1 MTPVHEPVMVA
12 EVLRLL
18 EPGRGG
24 LFVDCTVGFAGHTRA
39 LLEAGADRVLG
50 FDRDP
55 EALARAAESLAP
67 FHDRVELIHAD
78 FRELTARL
86 DQRGIAAIDGLL
98 ADLGVS
104 SWQLDAPERGFS
116 FRADGPLDM
125 RMDTSQGATAAD
137 LLRDVREE
145 ELADLIYGF
154 GEERFSRRIARAIV
168 EARRTEPIVTTG
180 RLAEIVR
187 RAVPKRGYQRID
199 PATRTFQALRIW
211 VNRELDGLDTFVRDA
226 AQRLRPGGKSRGRR
240 KSRRG
245 GGRMAIISFHSLED
259 RIVKHTLRGLDREQ
273 GLLTVLTKRPL
284 EAGEEETAR
293 NPRARSA
300 KLRAAE
306 RTAVTATHKV
316 EAQGWEGRADTMDFE
331 YAIKMDVR
339 NNPIVREIDRSRQ
352 RELWRS
358 VADRRRPRRRRPLL
372 ALAALRRDPHRHRD
386 RAHAART
393 AGGAGDQPPAP
404 AADRAAVVAAPH
416 CEARGRQAALHDGAG
431 SAEHVDSRTGDGHA
445 AAFVFGRGRAVTR
458 GEQR

>member
-12 EVLRLL
+12 EVLQLL
-18 EPGRGG
+18 EPGRRHKGAGG

-67 FHDRVELIHAD
+67 FQDRVELIHAD
-78 FRELTARL
+78 FRELAQRL

-145 ELADLIYGF
+145 ELADRIYGY

-180 RLAEIVR
+180 RLADIVR
-187 RAVPKRGYQRID
+187 RAVPRRGYQRID

-211 VNRELDGLDTFVRDA
+211 VNRELEGLDTFVRDA
-226 AQRLRPGGKSRGRR
+226 AMRLRTGEETT
-240 KSRRG
+240 

-259 RIVKHTLRGLDREQ
+259 RIVKHTLRELDREQ

-284 EAGEEETAR
+284 EAGEEETDR

-306 RTAVTATHKV
+306 R
-316 EAQGWEGRADTMDFE
+316 R
-331 YAIKMDVR
+331 
-339 NNPIVREIDRSRQ
+339 
-352 RELWRS
+352 
-358 VADRRRPRRRRPLL
+358 
-372 ALAALRRDPHRHRD
+372 
-386 RAHAART
+386 
-393 AGGAGDQPPAP
+393 
-404 AADRAAVVAAPH
+404 
-416 CEARGRQAALHDGAG
+416 
-431 SAEHVDSRTGDGHA
+431 
-445 AAFVFGRGRAVTR
+445 
-458 GEQR
+458 